1 MKEDQAMNNK
11 WQARPIKPAPLLAE
25 LRDRVFRQSEKR
37 SPKWKFRLAPD
48 LVVQIQPKLTTALLK
63 FECRAVQCAGA
74 DTTSFAQQGR
84 RQTERDWWQLS
95 FDLTATAPDEW
106 LLKPTGYTWSKP
118 THDVWERSNAAER
131 VLSYETNRENAHRLP
146 DRVIA
151 AFEAGHFD
159 RLRPEIMLGHNCMI
173 CGKGLT
179 DPVSMAR
186 FIGPE
191 CAGTA
196 SPNLPFTFDLNAA

>member
-63 FECRAVQCAGA
+63 FECRAVQCASA
-74 DTTSFAQQGR
+74 DAATLVRKDHKQI
-84 RQTERDWWQLS
+84 ENWWELR
-95 FDLTATAPDEW
+95 FDLISTNPTEW
-106 LLKPTGYTWSKP
+106 QLKPTCYNCNKP
-118 THDVWERSNAAER
+118 TRDRWERYGDADREAAR
-131 VLSYETNRENAHRLP
+131 HHREAAYLLP
-146 DRVIA
+146 DRVIT
-151 AFEAGHFD
+151 AFEGGHFD

-196 SPNLPFTFDLNAA
+196 SPNLPFTLDLNAA